1 MMNCSLFRSLT
12 LPRLSSRSICQRRRR
27 GIRTS
32 PPRASISSKRNRRN
46 PPNHRC
52 DLLMRSP
59 VSLCPASSCLVG
71 PLSWRPPGQDQWQ
84 AGWHC
89 FSGTAATAAAAARL
103 FPHISRRDS
112 SPRTKRWDSGP
123 RPRLKH
129 NLCKSLQRSRR
140 QIFCRCPFRRR
151 RRFRQTCIS
160 CRRRHSRNGRRYRRN
175 YRRHRCTYLHPVQR
189 RHFRRSRHRRRYLC
203 NSSSKSSSFITAAG

>member
-1 MMNCSLFRSLT
+1 MTCGLFRSQT
-12 LPRLSSRSICQRRRR
+12 LPRLSSRIICQRRRSR
-27 GIRTS
+27 IRTS
-32 PPRASISSKRNRRN
+32 PPQAFPRSKRNRRN
-46 PPNHRC
+46 PPNHRFG
-52 DLLMRSP
+52 LLMPSP

-71 PLSWRPPGQDQWQ
+71 PLTWRPPGQDQWQ
-84 AGWHC
+84 EGWHC
-89 FSGTAATAAAAARL
+89 FSGTAATATAAVRL

-112 SPRTKRWDSGP
+112 SQRTKRWDSDP

-129 NLCKSLQRSRR
+129 NHCKSLQRSRR

-160 CRRRHSRNGRRYRRN
+160 CHRRHSLNGRRYRRS

-189 RHFRRSRHRRRYLC
+189 SHFRRSRHRRHYLYI
-203 NSSSKSSSFITAAG
+203 SSSKSSFFITAAG